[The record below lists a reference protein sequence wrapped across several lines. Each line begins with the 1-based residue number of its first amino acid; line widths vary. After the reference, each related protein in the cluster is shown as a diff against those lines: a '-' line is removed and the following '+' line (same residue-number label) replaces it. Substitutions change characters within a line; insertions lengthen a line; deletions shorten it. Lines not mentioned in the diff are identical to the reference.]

1 MPPTYDDEDLVN
13 ASQKDVIAMA
23 KLRQK
28 LSDDFWDLWQRHYL
42 QERAIHWEWR
52 HRATPIRVGE
62 VVLVREDNVK
72 RMEWMMGLIVEVFP
86 SASDGIVRSVN
97 VKTASGVLR
106 RPVQRLCALE
116 VQAAGVPD
124 VLPAAPLSDEESS
137 EEDPDPAEPSTDR
150 DAAER
155 DEEAEVEE
163 PTPLPVSRPRG
174 RPRKIDSARQE
185 TSAQGG
191 SVGDSEDVRVSSR
204 GRRLLKKKMFDI

>member
-1 MPPTYDDEDLVN
+1 
-13 ASQKDVIAMA
+13 
-23 KLRQK
+23 
-28 LSDDFWDLWQRHYL
+28 L

-86 SASDGIVRSVN
+86 SASDGIIRSVN

-106 RPVQRLCALE
+106 QP

-124 VLPAAPLSDEESS
+124 VLPAAPLSDEESG

-150 DAAER
+150 DAAEH

-163 PTPLPVSRPRG
+163 PTPLPVIRPRG
-174 RPRKIDSARQE
+174 RPKKIDSARQE

-191 SVGDSEDVRVSSR
+191 GVSEIAKIFV
-204 GRRLLKKKMFDI
+204 